1 MKHARQDPFV
11 EHVLD
16 LLAPLGEIRA
26 RRMFGGWGIYA
37 NDIFMAIVAYDALWF
52 KVDTI
57 NRPRFE
63 AAGSRPFQ
71 PYEGRETVMSYWEVP
86 GDVIDDREA
95 MVEWAREALGA
106 ARRAAAMKSPAS
118 RAGNRR

>member
-1 MKHARQDPFV
+1 MKGAARDAFV

-16 LLAPLGEIRA
+16 LLGALGPMRA
-26 RRMFGGWGIYA
+26 RKMFGGWGIYA
-37 NDIFMAIVAYDALWF
+37 NEVFMAIVAYDTLWF
-52 KVDTI
+52 KVDASS
-57 NRPRFE
+57 RPRYE

-95 MVEWAREALGA
+95 MVEWAREAVGA
-106 ARRAAAMKSPAS
+106 ALRAAATKSSARRAGK
-118 RAGNRR
+118 RR